1 MRTRPAKDAGDV
13 PGPPRSPS
21 TGPSSSDVLSS
32 SKGGI
37 IALDQ
42 SPRVGGVRPAADV
55 TMTDIV
61 EVYGPGIVGVVLTG
75 MGSDGAQGIQQI
87 KAAGGVVIAQDQE
100 TSVVY
105 GMPRVAA
112 ETGAVDQ
119 VLPLSKIPAAIVR
132 AVVGR

>member
-1 MRTRPAKDAGDV
+1 M
-13 PGPPRSPS
+13 
-21 TGPSSSDVLSS
+21 
-32 SKGGI
+32 
-37 IALDQ
+37 
-42 SPRVGGVRPAADV
+42 GGVRPAADV